1 MNAKASM
8 SGGIVI
14 SLRRIVII
22 MLGSMPLAVLHAQQ
36 SKAPPLT
43 AAQKGAD
50 SGTNSTDR
58 SGQHPG
64 AARSDGRGDHR
75 GRGGAGD
82 RTRDLR
88 RLASEN
94 GPSRPGAAR
103 SRTELNL
110 MAGRW
115 SISSGSPWRRICLG
129 PTRSWSRPTATF
141 NFFPFAALATVR
153 GAQTKAPRARAARPK
168 VRAAQPQRSTP
179 DLWAAFVLSG
189 GFR

>member
-43 AAQKGAD
+43 AAQGAD

-75 GRGGAGD
+75 GRG
-82 RTRDLR
+82 
-88 RLASEN
+88 
-94 GPSRPGAAR
+94 
-103 SRTELNL
+103 
-110 MAGRW
+110 
-115 SISSGSPWRRICLG
+115 
-129 PTRSWSRPTATF
+129 
-141 NFFPFAALATVR
+141 ALAIEREIYGGSHPRTGHR
-153 GAQTKAPRARAARPK
+153 GLARRGPE
-168 VRAAQPQRSTP
+168 RN
-179 DLWAAFVLSG
+179 
-189 GFR
+189 